1 MKSYDYLRYSYIEMI
16 RTHRSEILA
25 EWERIESQRL
35 IFRKKYLGEIK
46 SSQNGPL
53 MKIYLW
59 FDLRFQMYRF
69 EVREEQRLS
78 SLRHEQEQQLH
89 RLKTALHTV
98 DF

>member
-1 MKSYDYLRYSYIEMI
+1 MKSHDYLRYSYIEMI
-16 RTHRSEILA
+16 RAHRSEILA
-25 EWERIESQRL
+25 EWERIESQRRF
-35 IFRKKYLGEIK
+35 FRKKYIGEIK

-69 EVREEQRLS
+69 EVREEQRLFC
-78 SLRHEQEQQLH
+78 LRREHEQQLH
-89 RLKTALHTV
+89 RLKTTLHTV